1 MCVYLGIDG
10 GGTQTRCLVADQDG
24 NILGQGLAGP
34 SNCLAVGTG
43 AAAAA
48 VMAAAERALEEAGRS
63 MGDVAAVCIGL
74 AGAGR
79 PKEQAEVAA
88 ALSFPPAARVQ
99 VVSDARIA
107 LAGALGGQPGVIVI
121 AGTGSIAFGL
131 SSRGE
136 TLRAGGW
143 GWLLGDEGSGLDLG
157 RSALKAALA
166 AHDGTG
172 PETVLRERVCAA
184 WGLTSPDEA
193 VPRIYADVA
202 AARGLMASL
211 APLVS
216 EAADEGDAVA
226 LEILSAAGRSLARLA
241 AAVLRRLDV
250 PGAPVAAVGGVLTNC
265 RPLSEA
271 FAAAVPQEA
280 PGSRVIQPLGSP
292 AEGAVL
298 LARQL

>member
-1 MCVYLGIDG
+1 MIVYLGIDG
-10 GGTQTRCLVADQDG
+10 GGTQTRCLAADQEG

-48 VMAAAERALEEAGRS
+48 VMAAAERALAEAGRS
-63 MGDVAAVCIGL
+63 MSDVAAVCVGL

-79 PKEQAEVAA
+79 PKEQAEVRA

-99 VVSDARIA
+99 VVPDARIA
-107 LAGALGGQPGVIVI
+107 LAGALGGRPGVIVI

-131 SSRGE
+131 NSKGE

-143 GWLLGDEGSGLDLG
+143 GWLLGDQGSGLDLG

-166 AHDGTG
+166 ALDGTG
-172 PETVLRERVCAA
+172 RETVLRKRVCSALGIA
-184 WGLTSPDEA
+184 SPDQA
-193 VPRIYADVA
+193 VPKIYADVA

-211 APLVS
+211 APLVT
-216 EAADEGDAVA
+216 EAAEEGDAVA
-226 LEILSAAGRSLARLA
+226 LEILSEAGRSLAHLA

-250 PGAPVAAVGGVLTNC
+250 SGAPVAGVGGVFTNC
-265 RPLSEA
+265 RHLQEA
-271 FAAAVPQEA
+271 FAAAVAQEA
-280 PGSRVIQPLGSP
+280 PGSRVIRPLGSP